1 MIDMEREQLA
11 SFAEA
16 ARRVPSSR
24 VGRQLHPNTIWR
36 WAKRGLKANNGQR
49 VHLETTRLGG
59 SNFTSIEALG
69 RFFAA
74 LDRSSEPQ
82 RTATR
87 QMMAKA
93 RSQTA
98 AAKLED
104 YGF

>member
-49 VHLETTRLGG
+49 VHLETPILRVLKHLAD
-59 SNFTSIEALG
+59 SLQHLI
-69 RFFAA
+69 AA
-74 LDRSSEPQ
+74 VNLNVQ
-82 RTATR
+82 RPG
-87 QMMAKA
+87 K
-93 RSQTA
+93 
-98 AAKLED
+98 
-104 YGF
+104 